1 MTEPRKLAKAIAIH
15 SIGMV
20 SPWGVG
26 AAQTLSTLGA
36 GEARPA
42 QLPPA
47 DSKETW
53 PQAGAHWLP
62 DFDARTYLGPKGVSY
77 LNRMTQMAII
87 ACAEALRGGP
97 PLDADAKLQTGVVL
111 GSRGG
116 SMETIAEFVRSTYV
130 GLPHMV
136 SPMQFPNATMNGPA
150 GQCAIWHHLGSV
162 NGTVCAGDLTG
173 LAALH
178 YGSRMLRLGH
188 AQGLLVGSVEEYAAF
203 NAWAH
208 QADPSTRALPFTEAA
223 VMFGLGAKPDEG
235 DPLAHLLGTRM
246 RHLHAGGAKVEAVRQ
261 GLRAEIEALLA
272 GAGCRAS
279 DLAWAKVGRW
289 AGEAAA
295 KAQSLALGDVAP
307 GVAEQLQQLEPL
319 PAQAIGHAHGAAV
332 SLDLAIAL
340 AMAPV
345 GLGLLTAVG
354 ETGQIGAVLVRT
366 NRAFA
371 TQ

>member
-1 MTEPRKLAKAIAIH
+1 MTSTRELAKAIAIH
-15 SIGMV
+15 SIGVV

-26 AAQTLSTLGA
+26 AAQTLSTLRA

-42 QLPPA
+42 QLPPTG
-47 DSKETW
+47 SKEPW

-62 DFDARTYLGPKGVSY
+62 DFDARTHMGPKGVSY

-97 PLDADAKLQTGVVL
+97 PLDADGKLQTGVVL

-150 GQCAIWHHLGSV
+150 GQCAIWHSLGNV

-188 AQGLLVGSVEEYAAF
+188 AQGLLVGSVEDYGCF

-208 QADPSTRALPFTEAA
+208 QARPSSPALPFTEAA
-223 VMFGLGAKPDEG
+223 VMFGLRAQPDEG
-235 DPLAHLLGTRM
+235 DPPAHLLGTRM
-246 RHLHAGGAKVEAVRQ
+246 RHLHAAGAGVEGLRQ
-261 GLRAEIEALLA
+261 GLRVEIEALLA
-272 GAGCRAS
+272 GAGCPAS

-289 AGEAAA
+289 AGEPATR
-295 KAQSLALGDVAP
+295 AQTLALGDVAP
-307 GVAEQLQQLEPL
+307 QVDEQFRHVEPL
-319 PAQAIGHAHGAAV
+319 PANAIGHAHGAAV

-340 AMAPV
+340 LMAPV

-354 ETGQIGAVLVRT
+354 ETGQIGAVLVRK
-366 NRAFA
+366 NRAFGFH
-371 TQ
+371 